1 MGFIRDILSGKKK
14 YFLRRE
20 IISLKV
26 PTCPELTVANV
37 MQQVKAHQ
45 QIMAY
50 LPDFKDG
57 AKNYIERDFLFCVVN
72 TIDQQYFR
80 QALAEIET
88 RRTAKFAQAEDG
100 LIEVDKHLFSL
111 LEQVQSRMSAQKLAA
126 SKRTMSALT
135 NVVRER
141 KIVER
146 RMPQPLNIEMRP
158 TPKLENNESARSRA
172 EFMTQ
177 SSQMLLSKR
186 KY

>member
-1 MGFIRDILSGKKK
+1 
-14 YFLRRE
+14 
-20 IISLKV
+20 
-26 PTCPELTVANV
+26 
-37 MQQVKAHQ
+37 
-45 QIMAY
+45 MAY

-57 AKNYIERDFLFCVVN
+57 AKNYIERDFLFCIVN

-88 RRTAKFAQAEDG
+88 RRTARFAQAEDG

-111 LEQVQSRMSAQKLAA
+111 LEQVQSRMSSQKLAA

-135 NVVRER
+135 NVFRER

-146 RMPQPLNIEMRP
+146 RRPQPLNIEMRP
-158 TPKLENNESARSRA
+158 TPKLENGESARIRA
-172 EFMTQ
+172 DFMTQ
-177 SSQMLLSKR
+177 SSQMLISKR